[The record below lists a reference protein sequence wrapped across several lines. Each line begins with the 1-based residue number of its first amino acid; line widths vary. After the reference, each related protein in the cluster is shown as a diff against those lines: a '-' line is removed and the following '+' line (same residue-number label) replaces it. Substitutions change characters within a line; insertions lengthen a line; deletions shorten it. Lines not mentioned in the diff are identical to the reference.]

1 VAGVN
6 YLKRITSSNVMRWRH
21 CRYQKAPASSRTPR
35 NSELGTQ
42 ISLYSLVALACL
54 NSTFA
59 MCSDASPACMTAGHT
74 GIPVMND
81 AT

>member
-1 VAGVN
+1 MS
-6 YLKRITSSNVMRWRH
+6 LP
-21 CRYQKAPASSRTPR
+21 QKSAHVSRER
-35 NSELGTQ
+35 FGELGSGIWDLGT
-42 ISLYSLVALACL
+42 SLYSLVTLACL